1 MISRF
6 WGWGGEDDD
15 LFRRLKIKGYTPSRI
30 EDNFGRF
37 MVRNLISLCKEFDF
51 KTFVMMQKIRKVS
64 NKLDTPFSVFTAPE
78 KFSQE

>member
-1 MISRF
+1 MNRFNLITLLIIIIFRF

-15 LFRRLKIKGYTPSRI
+15 LFARLNIKGYKPKSI

-51 KTFVMMQKIRKVS
+51 KMCFNDVKNKKRK
-64 NKLDTPFSVFTAPE
+64 
-78 KFSQE
+78 Q